1 MSVYVDPLFDTTALR
16 SAKWRF
22 TESCHMTADT
32 HAELMW
38 FAGMLGLSPSWLQ
51 HPGRPSEH
59 FDLTKGKRWQA
70 IALGAIEIT
79 KDDAARRL
87 LKSIR
92 G

>member
-1 MSVYVDPLFDTTALR
+1 MSVYVDPLFDTTNLR
-16 SAKWRF
+16 SSKWRY
-22 TESCHMTADT
+22 TQSCHMTADC
-32 HAELMW
+32 HGELMQM
-38 FAGMLGLSPSWLQ
+38 AGWLALSPAWLQ

-79 KDDAARRL
+79 KEEAVKQL
-87 LKSIR
+87 MKTIR